1 MSQIRF
7 LGVNKVFLQLKKI
20 TVMLLIGLI
29 LKKYKN
35 ITVSPVKFGEL
46 CSTIV
51 YNVTILDASII
62 IFKASIPAHFI

>member
-35 ITVSPVKFGEL
+35 ITVSPANFREL
-46 CSTIV
+46 CSTTV

>member
-20 TVMLLIGLI
+20 TVMQLGLI

-46 CSTIV
+46 CSTTV